1 MGAPAA
7 RPEPGPQGARPGPGT
22 QRLTRLPRV
31 PLGAHRYPPEADK
44 PVGPRRTAVRHL
56 VLGFFLL
63 VAILFTASLCS
74 LPR

>member
-7 RPEPGPQGARPGPGT
+7 RPEPGPQGAR
-22 QRLTRLPRV
+22 
-31 PLGAHRYPPEADK
+31 
-44 PVGPRRTAVRHL
+44 PRRTAVRHL

>member
-1 MGAPAA
+1 MGAAA
-7 RPEPGPQGARPGPGT
+7 ASPEPDPQGARPGPGT
-22 QRLTRLPRV
+22 
-31 PLGAHRYPPEADK
+31 HRYPPEADK
-44 PVGPRRTAVRHL
+44 PVGPRRTALRHL